1 MQLSER
7 KQLAMLRMGKIIVPL
22 LILGGHVSAQRGHDF
37 RGDSQVQAMLD
48 KLSASGAISSVV
60 TPRDVL
66 QARAAYLALRAF
78 EGQAESVWKVEDREI
93 PGPGGNLGTLN
104 FMVHTQ
110 LFTSQIVLQIVLG
123 TLVPIGLL
131 ALVQVVKPGEIL
143 RRRICTLAAALTLI
157 GIFAMR
163 WNVVVGGQLFSKSF
177 LGYTNYKMAFAA
189 REGLL
194 PAIALL
200 ILPFLILWRL
210 LKLLPPWAE
219 QKV

>member
-1 MQLSER
+1 MIGTKNRMRFQTRESVVI
-7 KQLAMLRMGKIIVPL
+7 LALWAL
-22 LILGGHVSAQRGHDF
+22 LVASRPARAQ
-37 RGDSQVQAMLD
+37 SWE
-48 KLSASGAISSVV
+48 LSALRALAGLTPDQWAVV
-60 TPRDVL
+60 NRGEP
-66 QARAAYLALRAF
+66 QARALDTQVKREVAVIGVARLKATTACFVTKFKEIENIQKNPAVLRI
-78 EGQAESVWKVEDREI
+78 REFVQ
-93 PGPGGNLGTLN
+93 PAGPRGTL
-104 FMVHTQ
+104 
-110 LFTSQIVLQIVLG
+110 L
-123 TLVPIGLL
+123 PIGLL
-131 ALVQVVKPGEIL
+131 ALDQVVKPGEIL